1 MTGEQAALTGIAS
14 ATEHAAELRSR
25 GDDPTPRGVV
35 RAALAACIR
44 MQHGEAVIGGLAGE
58 SNGSWLASRPGS
70 TIRVLDVCAGYG
82 CWASEMRRLAVAQGW
97 PIHITGAEIHAPRES
112 HLDK

>member
-35 RAALAACIR
+35 RAVLAAASE
-44 MQHGEAVIGGLAGE
+44 HGVFDWDGHCV
-58 SNGSWLASRPGS
+58 NGDTL
-70 TIRVLDVCAGYG
+70 RVLDVCAGYG
-82 CWASEMRRLAVAQGW
+82 CWASEMRRLAVSQGW
-97 PIHITGAEIHAPRES
+97 PVHITGAEIHAPREP

>member
-35 RAALAACIR
+35 RAALAAALPRVVALMFRDSDEARFIL
-44 MQHGEAVIGGLAGE
+44 HGHDG
-58 SNGSWLASRPGS
+58 ASFVSGDRPL
-70 TIRVLDVCAGYG
+70 RVLDVCAGYG
-82 CWASEMRRLAVAQGW
+82 CWASEMPARPEW
-97 PIHITGAEIHAPRES
+97 TP
-112 HLDK
+112 